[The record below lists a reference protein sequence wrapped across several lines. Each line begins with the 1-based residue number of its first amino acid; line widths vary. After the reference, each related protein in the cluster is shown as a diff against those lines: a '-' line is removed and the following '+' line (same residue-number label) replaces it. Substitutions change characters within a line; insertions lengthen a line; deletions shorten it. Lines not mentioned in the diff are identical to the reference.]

1 MRAATR
7 AARRVRPSGVPA
19 TGLDA
24 RQLTRTRL
32 DEVRSAE
39 RIPWARLGGYVARAI
54 TRDHIVRVRA
64 ARDEHSSEHVRP
76 RPVERVA
83 EAEAVSVAAR
93 RPSPER
99 VVAEGIVERVAEI
112 PAPVRI
118 SEADSEAEVIGGAEA
133 VVVVIVPVSIAR
145 CDPGAFDD
153 VRDRVVLEMPCAGHP
168 LHDVEQSG
176 ERIVSDRFVAQD
188 AVVPVPVADEL
199 VVLERLC
206 HPGGEHRARAVIVVH
221 HKRIAIRSTPQL
233 LPLPAANEV
242 VVSRIEREQ
251 HAHAAIRIGV
261 QDDEV
266 SILCGLDVDA
276 RAVAGRKPVVIDL
289 HRDRRRSLSERE
301 QEGEHHTSIIYR
313 VARAVLRATFQDSP
327 RASRRAFRYGCWNS
341 MIGRTSTVPCLAP
354 GIRAATWT
362 ASFMSLALIR

>member
-1 MRAATR
+1 MRAAAR
-7 AARRVRPSGVPA
+7 AAR
-19 TGLDA
+19 D
-24 RQLTRTRL
+24 TRL
-32 DEVRSAE
+32 DEVGPAE
-39 RIPWARLGGYVARAI
+39 RVTRARLGGHVAGAI
-54 TRDHIVRVRA
+54 TRDHIVRVRP
-64 ARDEHSSEHVRP
+64 ARDEHSSEYVRT
-76 RPVERVA
+76 RTIERVA
-83 EAEAVSVAAR
+83 VAEAISVAAR

-99 VVAEGIVERVAEI
+99 VVAEGIGERVAEV
-112 PAPVRI
+112 ATPVPVWI
-118 SEADSEAEVIGGAEA
+118 SETDSEAEVIGVAVA
-133 VVVVIVPVSIAR
+133 VVVVIVPVSISR
-145 CDPGAFDD
+145 CDPGACDD
-153 VRDRVVLEMPCAGHP
+153 VRDRVVLEMPSAGHA

-176 ERIVSDRFVAQD
+176 ERVVLDRVVAQD

-206 HPGGEHRARAVIVVH
+206 HPGGEHRAGPVVVVH
-221 HKRIAIRSTPQL
+221 HKRVAIRSTAQL

>member
-1 MRAATR
+1 MRAAAR
-7 AARRVRPSGVPA
+7 AAR
-19 TGLDA
+19 D
-24 RQLTRTRL
+24 TRL
-32 DEVRSAE
+32 DEVGPAE
-39 RIPWARLGGYVARAI
+39 RVTRARLGGHVAGAI
-54 TRDHIVRVRA
+54 TRDHIVRVRP
-64 ARDEHSSEHVRP
+64 ARDEHSSEYVRT
-76 RPVERVA
+76 RTIELVAEGIGERVA
-83 EAEAVSVAAR
+83 EVAT
-93 RPSPER
+93 
-99 VVAEGIVERVAEI
+99 
-112 PAPVRI
+112 PVPVWI
-118 SEADSEAEVIGGAEA
+118 SETDSEAEVIGVAVA
-133 VVVVIVPVSIAR
+133 VVVVIVPVSISR
-145 CDPGAFDD
+145 CDPGACDD
-153 VRDRVVLEMPCAGHP
+153 VRDRVVLEMPSAGHA

-176 ERIVSDRFVAQD
+176 ERVVLDRVVAQD

-206 HPGGEHRARAVIVVH
+206 HPGGEHRAGPVVVVH
-221 HKRIAIRSTPQL
+221 HKRVAIRSTAQL

-266 SILCGLDVDA
+266 SILRGLDVDA

>member
-1 MRAATR
+1 MRAAAR
-7 AARRVRPSGVPA
+7 AAR
-19 TGLDA
+19 D
-24 RQLTRTRL
+24 TRL
-32 DEVRSAE
+32 DEVGPAE
-39 RIPWARLGGYVARAI
+39 RVTRARLGGHVAGAI

-64 ARDEHSSEHVRP
+64 ARDEHSSEYVRT
-76 RPVERVA
+76 RTIERVA
-83 EAEAVSVAAR
+83 EAEAISIAAR

-112 PAPVRI
+112 ATPVRVWI
-118 SEADSEAEVIGGAEA
+118 SETDSEAEVIGGAEA
-133 VVVVIVPVSIAR
+133 VVVVIVPVSISR

-153 VRDRVVLEMPCAGHP
+153 VRDRVILEMPCAGHA
-168 LHDVEQSG
+168 LYDVEQSG

-188 AVVPVPVADEL
+188 AVVPVPFADEL